1 VKKTSVYLD
10 DALDQALALRA
21 AEEGVTKAE
30 LIRRTLSGAVQRPQ
44 RPRFEGI
51 GIITGPGAAA
61 GAISENADRYLTE
74 TGFGEG

>member
-1 VKKTSVYLD
+1 MYLD

-44 RPRFEGI
+44 RPKVQGI
-51 GIITGPGAAA
+51 GIIKDGPTDLA
-61 GAISENADRYLTE
+61 SDVDRHLAE
-74 TGFGEG
+74 TGFGES

>member
-1 VKKTSVYLD
+1 VKKPSVYLD

-51 GIITGPGAAA
+51 GIVTDA
-61 GAISENADRYLTE
+61 GGVAPVISGDVDRSLTA
-74 TGFGEG
+74 TGFGED